1 MDAQHIPQPGDDSA
15 PLHEVIGRI
24 GPVIHIRAG
33 RVPGAP
39 TPRSTNTAPLG
50 VLIVSDRALWA
61 RRLHDA
67 IREAGAACTIVRT
80 LADACI
86 SLGVEPVSSGSDGD
100 VAHTQHA
107 TRTRPPNTSRS
118 CAATWPIDI
127 VISDCALPDGD
138 AMPLAGLAAQREI
151 PVILAAKRASVDLA
165 TCAMQWGMADLV
177 EASGHVKSDL
187 VNRILGAAARS
198 RNLRSGR
205 SEQARR
211 LFRLHHA
218 PAHANLSPARQ
229 SPSRTSD
236 LTARPQ
242 PEQAV
247 KNATNVSEFKGLI
260 RGELDIE
267 ALLRTTLEFV
277 LARSGP
283 TNAAVFLPTTS
294 GDYSLGAYVNYDC
307 PKDTCDVLL
316 DHLANAVA
324 PRFESAAPNAIGGMT
339 HLTDLDALNEFLG
352 DDADWLKGSHVVGFP
367 CSHDGEVLAIF
378 MLFRDQRSPFNQALL
393 EQVKTVGELF
403 AAQLARVIHIHHR
416 HLPKNKWGMIGDPP
430 AETDDYGDMA
440 A

>member
-1 MDAQHIPQPGDDSA
+1 MDAQHSPNSGDDSA

-33 RVPGAP
+33 RAP
-39 TPRSTNTAPLG
+39 ALSAPRTPDTAPLG
-50 VLIVSDRALWA
+50 VLVVSDRALWA

-67 IREAGAACTIVRT
+67 ILESGAACTVVRT
-80 LADACI
+80 LAAACDA
-86 SLGVEPVSSGSDGD
+86 LGVEPNPRDSAGD
-100 VAHTQHA
+100 VASTQHA
-107 TRTRPPNTSRS
+107 TRTRASNTSHPRAVSRS
-118 CAATWPIDI
+118 IDI

-177 EASGHVKSDL
+177 EASGHVNSDL
-187 VNRILGAAARS
+187 VDRILGAAARS
-198 RNLRSGR
+198 RNLRRER
-205 SEQARR
+205 SEQTRR

-218 PAHANLSPARQ
+218 PSHANLLDPRQ
-229 SPSRTSD
+229 SPSATSD

-324 PRFESAAPNAIGGMT
+324 PRFESAAAGGNPLT
-339 HLTDLDALNEFLG
+339 HLTEQVALDEFLG
-352 DDADWLKGSHVVGFP
+352 DDADWLKGSHVLGFP
-367 CSHDGEVLAIF
+367 CSHDGECLAIF
-378 MLFRDQRSPFNQALL
+378 MLFRDQRSPFHQPLV
-393 EQVKTVGELF
+393 EQVRTVGELF